1 MTQVSPMGF
10 ATQVQFKPGQE
21 EFVIPPSDEEL
32 ELSGEENGDN
42 SKIYFNILSSWYI
55 LDLDFI
61 GLLKWTNRGKDHWL
75 QRSLT

>member
-10 ATQVQFKPGQE
+10 ATQVQFKPGKE

-42 SKIYFNILSSWYI
+42 SKIYFNILSSW
-55 LDLDFI
+55 
-61 GLLKWTNRGKDHWL
+61 
-75 QRSLT
+75 